1 MRYALY
7 IYIFINNNIN
17 FLLYFIQYFKK
28 YFKLFKEIMSIIIV
42 SFLTAII
49 RCFHDLI
56 TLLKLFLQET
66 A

>member
-17 FLLYFIQYFKK
+17 FLLYFIQ

>member
-1 MRYALY
+1 MLY
-7 IYIFINNNIN
+7 IFLYLLINIIN

-28 YFKLFKEIMSIIIV
+28 YFKLFKEIMPIVIV

-49 RCFHDLI
+49 RFSHVLI
-56 TLLKLFLQET
+56 ALLKLFLQET